1 MPGGDEVT
9 PETIAPAVTRAV
21 DRFWRERSAG
31 RAVSVDDVLET
42 MPGTAEHAAMRATAI
57 HVIAGQAAT
66 LSGAEVSGEAHL
78 GPAMSVIPSTTLAE
92 SMGASGPLP
101 AIDGYGVVSCL
112 GRGGMGAVYEGY
124 QQSTGRRVAIKFMLD
139 AMGASE
145 ANRKRFERE
154 VEVVARLQHP
164 GIVSVIDSG
173 VRRGRYFYVMDFVS
187 GRPLDAVMT
196 PGACDVQ
203 TALELI
209 AGVCEAVDYAHQRGV
224 LHRDLKPSNVIV
236 DEKGTP
242 HLLDF
247 GLAKVFDPAAGDG
260 GTHGGLGITVSGPGQ
275 LMGTV
280 AYMAPEQAQGKHDET
295 SVRTDVYS
303 LGAIAY
309 ELVTGRLPCLLVGSL
324 AEVLVRITSEDPP
337 APSSVHTGVSGDMDA
352 VLLRALEKSPERR
365 YATAGEFAADI
376 RRALRGEPVVARRVG
391 VAGRAWRWVRR
402 NRAISAVSAAAVL
415 TLVVVSALLV
425 AKIIRESAQT
435 AIERDLANE
444 NFNRL
449 RTILESADPE
459 QSPGMTLIQLMD
471 SATKGLDES
480 PPQRD
485 GAEAEI
491 RGIIS
496 AVYRRF
502 GDYAKAREHDK
513 KVLAVRERNAKGADD
528 PLLADALQNL
538 GATLWWS
545 GSYADAERLS
555 IRALEMR
562 TRLFLGDHK
571 DVAASLNQLA
581 ACRQRLGRVEEAR
594 KGYEE
599 ALAMRRRLYP
609 QGHKEVAQ
617 SLNNLGRC
625 FLDMDQP
632 ERAEAL
638 FRESLDMQTRLEG
651 ETSVGTG
658 TTWQNLADSLVRKG
672 EAREVAG
679 DSAEAR
685 KAAEEARGDYEH
697 AVTIRKAVYNR
708 EHHLTGISMVSAARM
723 ESSLGDLPGAE
734 KMVRDGLEVLRKS
747 LQTADHPDIADGLS
761 VLGVILTA
769 KGDGTGADAAFDE
782 ALRIM
787 DKVATK
793 PSALKARIRQ
803 QSGESLVQ
811 VGKVSEGE
819 AALVR
824 GFEEMRTARGENST
838 STAIAARR
846 VVQFYKAHGEDDKA
860 AKYLATAKLQ

>member
-1 MPGGDEVT
+1 VPGGDEVT

-112 GRGGMGAVYEGY
+112 GRGGMGAVYEAY

-209 AGVCEAVDYAHQRGV
+209 AGVCDAVDYAHQRGV

-247 GLAKVFDPAAGDG
+247 GLAKVFDPASGDG

-337 APSSVHTGVSGDMDA
+337 APSGVHAGLSGDLDA
-352 VLLRALEKSPERR
+352 VLLRALEKAPEKR

-391 VAGRAWRWVRR
+391 VAGRGWRWVRR

-425 AKIIRESAQT
+425 AKIIRETKET
-435 AIERDLANE
+435 AIERDIANE

-449 RTILESADPE
+449 RTMLESADPE
-459 QSPGMTLIQLMD
+459 QSPGMTLIQLLD
-471 SATKGLDES
+471 SATKGLNES
-480 PPQRD
+480 PMQRD
-485 GAEAEI
+485 IAEAQI
-491 RGIIS
+491 RGILGS
-496 AVYRRF
+496 VYRHF
-502 GDYAKAREHDK
+502 GEFTKAKEQEER
-513 KVLAVRERNAKGADD
+513 VLAVRKAHARAEDD
-528 PLLADALQNL
+528 PLLADALQNMA
-538 GATLWWS
+538 ATLWSS
-545 GSYADAERLS
+545 GAYAEAEQFS
-555 IRALEMR
+555 MQALDMR
-562 TRLFLGDHK
+562 RRLFVGDNK
-571 DVAASLNQLA
+571 DVAASLNHLA
-581 ACRQRLGRVEEAR
+581 ASRQRLGKMEEAK

-609 QGHKEVAQ
+609 EAHKEVAQ

-625 FLDMDQP
+625 LLEMDQP
-632 ERAEAL
+632 ERAEGL
-638 FRESLDMQTRLEG
+638 FREALNMQIKLQG
-651 ETSVGTG
+651 EKSVGTG
-658 TTWQNLADSLVRKG
+658 AISHNLGDSLLRKS
-672 EAREVAG
+672 EALEVAG
-679 DSAEAR
+679 DSAAA
-685 KAAEEARGDYEH
+685 KSAAEEARGAYER
-697 AVTIRKAVYNR
+697 AVDIRSATYNKA
-708 EHHLTGISMVSAARM
+708 HLLTGGSMVSAARM
-723 ESSLGDLPGAE
+723 EGSLGDLPKAE
-734 KMVRDGLEVLRKS
+734 KTVRDGLEMLR
-747 LQTADHPDIADGLS
+747 LTRRAEHPDIADGLS
-761 VLGVILTA
+761 VLGAVLTA
-769 KGDGTGADAAFDE
+769 KGDREGATAALKE
-782 ALRIM
+782 ALQIM
-787 DKVATK
+787 EKAAAK
-793 PSALKARIRQ
+793 PSALRARIRQ
-803 QSGESLVQ
+803 EYGASLAQ
-811 VGKVSEGE
+811 AGQAPEGE
-819 AALVR
+819 AALLQ
-824 GFEEMRTARGENST
+824 GFQEMRAARGDDAT
-838 STAIAARR
+838 DTTLAARR
-846 VVQFYKAHGEDDKA
+846 VVQFYRSRGENDKA
-860 AKYLATAKLQ
+860 AEYLTPAKLK